1 MQGAKDAQDKYADN
15 NLKYNECYQ
24 YAVVRNILNKRQ
36 KEIEILVNYEP
47 KLHYFTEWWKQLFGE
62 SEGKMYKGIFPAGCD
77 FTTDL
82 HSMGQYIQL
91 LILLNHYQILP

>member
-47 KLHYFTEWWKQLFGE
+47 KLHYFTECIREYSQQVVILQQ
-62 SEGKMYKGIFPAGCD
+62 I
-77 FTTDL
+77 
-82 HSMGQYIQL
+82 YIQWDNISKMGKDIFL
-91 LILLNHYQILP
+91 KQ